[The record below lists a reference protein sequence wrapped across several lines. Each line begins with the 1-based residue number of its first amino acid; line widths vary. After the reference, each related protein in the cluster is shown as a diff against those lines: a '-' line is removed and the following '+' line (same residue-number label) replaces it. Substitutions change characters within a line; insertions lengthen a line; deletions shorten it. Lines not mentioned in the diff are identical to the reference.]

1 MHADLRHLF
10 TFRKTFLFS
19 TYILSRSFI
28 ELLNKIIKNIL
39 TLLLVRILSFLF
51 IKRWVVP
58 PHYTSCHGDRLGAG
72 LLMGQQQPVNVS
84 LCLIRSESSALIL
97 HSTLKTKDSSKRRK
111 FIFWQQ
117 LFSGINA
124 CVKEN

>member
-1 MHADLRHLF
+1 
-10 TFRKTFLFS
+10 
-19 TYILSRSFI
+19 
-28 ELLNKIIKNIL
+28 
-39 TLLLVRILSFLF
+39 
-51 IKRWVVP
+51 
-58 PHYTSCHGDRLGAG
+58 
-72 LLMGQQQPVNVS
+72 MGQQQPVNVS